1 MYSWL
6 SIHPVLQSTHPYPHQ
21 AYSFRSYSLL
31 KQWSIKYQNTV
42 IRLLNQCILG
52 DGSATKS
59 FIKEKCYQVL
69 KYEKLG
75 FSKTQGVQGTHCK
88 LKLTHS
94 FMYT

>member
-21 AYSFRSYSLL
+21 ASSFRSYLLL
-31 KQWSIKYQNTV
+31 KQWSRNYQNTV
-42 IRLLNQCILG
+42 IRLLYQCILG
-52 DGSATKS
+52 DGSATES

-75 FSKTQGVQGTHCK
+75 FSKTQGVQSSVVRVHIVN
-88 LKLTHS
+88 
-94 FMYT
+94 